1 MPNHFKNEI
10 YKWCLECLCS
20 VTLNKKLGF
29 LDPCGLSSSSD
40 PARLLGGLTGATE
53 AIRKC
58 EYGMYAIEGM
68 FVILRNFN

>member
-1 MPNHFKNEI
+1 MPYGFKNEI

-29 LDPCGLSSSSD
+29 LDVCGLSSTSD
-40 PARLLGGLTGATE
+40 PGRLLDGLIGATE

-58 EYGMYAIEGM
+58 EYG
-68 FVILRNFN
+68 R